1 MLEIGIALAIAIA
14 LILIRSIE
22 SHNNFEYFED
32 EKDNDCTFEFTGF
45 EDTPF
50 RKIYKWKSASNVKQY
65 IMMLN
70 TKNALNATLAK
81 LKIML
86 LSGR

>member
-14 LILIRSIE
+14 LILIRSME
-22 SHNNFEYFED
+22 SHNNFEHFED

-50 RKIYKWKSASNVKQY
+50 RKLYK
-65 IMMLN
+65 
-70 TKNALNATLAK
+70 
-81 LKIML
+81 
-86 LSGR
+86 

>member
-14 LILIRSIE
+14 LILIRSME

-50 RKIYKWKSASNVKQY
+50 RKVYK
-65 IMMLN
+65 
-70 TKNALNATLAK
+70 
-81 LKIML
+81 
-86 LSGR
+86 